1 MRQRDAEHT
10 LQGTVPFRPESNSPS
25 FRHLVHVCSYSALIR
40 PPSQGGK
47 GAVIMLILSC
57 FREKSNREMKKLRFM
72 QIFRRFNGAIHEICR
87 NFLTFFLS
95 GSR

>member
-47 GAVIMLILSC
+47 GGCHHAYLIL
-57 FREKSNREMKKLRFM
+57 FPGEK
-72 QIFRRFNGAIHEICR
+72 Q
-87 NFLTFFLS
+87 
-95 GSR
+95 